1 MDAQRRH
8 RLTDKYGLDQPP
20 TDPSTNP
27 QVQAA
32 LRAERMATAIGGD
45 SLHNML
51 LTDPTWRPAMH
62 AKLITELEAL
72 HALEQESGG
81 AVYQTFRGEVYN
93 PHDPID
99 TDGTV
104 LLKFPGDRRI
114 FVCRSNADR
123 LSAAMAVQGP
133 FGVCDVCIAED
144 CQAMTFYDHP
154 TRPLPISCGRVVL
167 MFEICIACDFVVS
180 DAAYYNMRASVIA
193 EQAKLPP
200 GAVIDPGSPI
210 PPQP

>member
-1 MDAQRRH
+1 MDLA
-8 RLTDKYGLDQPP
+8 DKYGHNNLP
-20 TDPSTNP
+20 DPNNA
-27 QVQAA
+27 QVQAM
-32 LRAERMATAIGGD
+32 LRAERIAAAVGEDNLGD
-45 SLHNML
+45 ML
-51 LTDPTWRPAMH
+51 LTDPAWCPAMH
-62 AKLITELEAL
+62 AKVTTELEAL
-72 HALEQESGG
+72 HTLEQENAG
-81 AVYQTFRGEVYN
+81 AIYQTFRGEVYN
-93 PHDPID
+93 PHDPTD

-144 CQAMTFYDHP
+144 CQAVTFYDHP

-167 MFEICIACDFVVS
+167 MFEICTACDFVVS
-180 DAAYYNMRASVIA
+180 DTAWYGLRASVLDA
-193 EQAKLPP
+193 QAKLPP
-200 GAVIDPGSPI
+200 GAVIDPGSPL